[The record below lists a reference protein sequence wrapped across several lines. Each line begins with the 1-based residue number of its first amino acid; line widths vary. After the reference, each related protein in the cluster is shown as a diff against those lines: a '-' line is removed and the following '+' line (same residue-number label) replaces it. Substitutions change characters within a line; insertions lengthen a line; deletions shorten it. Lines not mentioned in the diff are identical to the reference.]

1 MDFLWFS
8 LIGLL
13 SGVFAGMGMGG
24 GTFLIPLLT
33 ILMGVSQQIAQ
44 GINLIVFIP
53 LSVVVLIIYHKKKL
67 LKLKD
72 IWWLLVPALIV
83 SAFGS
88 LIAIDIHGKVL
99 QIIFGVFLVLVG
111 LFMVVT
117 TIIGQVKAAKQ
128 KKNKKN
134 WPDLLRLK
142 F

>member
-8 LIGLL
+8 LIGLV

-33 ILMGVSQQIAQ
+33 ILMGVTQQIAQ

-72 IWWLLVPALIV
+72 IWWLLVPAVIV
-83 SAFGS
+83 SAVGS
-88 LIAIDIHGKVL
+88 LVAIRVQGKVL

-111 LFMVVT
+111 LFMVIT
-117 TIIGQVKAAKQ
+117 TIISQVKSKKQ
-128 KKNKKN
+128 KKNRN
-134 WPDLLRLK
+134 D
-142 F
+142 

>member
-8 LIGLL
+8 LIGLV

-33 ILMGVSQQIAQ
+33 ILMGVNQQIAQ

-72 IWWLLVPALIV
+72 IWWLLVPAVIV
-83 SAFGS
+83 SAVGS
-88 LIAIDIHGKVL
+88 LVAIEIKGDIL
-99 QIIFGVFLVLVG
+99 QIVFGVFLVLVG
-111 LFMVVT
+111 LFMTIT
-117 TIIGQVKAAKQ
+117 TIISQVKQ
-128 KKNKKN
+128 SKNKKKKE
-134 WPDLLRLK
+134 D
-142 F
+142 

>member
-8 LIGLL
+8 LMGLV

-33 ILMGVSQQIAQ
+33 ILMGVTQQIAQ

-72 IWWLLVPALIV
+72 IWWLLVPAVIV
-83 SAFGS
+83 SAVGS
-88 LIAIDIHGKVL
+88 LVAIRVQGKVL

-111 LFMVVT
+111 LFMVIT
-117 TIIGQVKAAKQ
+117 TIISQVKSKKQ
-128 KKNKKN
+128 KKNRN
-134 WPDLLRLK
+134 D
-142 F
+142 